1 MILGCPKIERYR
13 EPCAQSRTPV
23 IDKFRAYVYRP
34 YQMKLPHPKLAI
46 PSLIIITAALTVGI
60 TLTLHTTNTAHP
72 INKATS
78 STTKPTTSPA
88 QLAAD
93 DAAYKASA
101 ALSTQ
106 LENTYNQA
114 KQAEQAAL
122 DQYGDTSPQ
131 YQAAKSAADNAY
143 EAYGN
148 QLNDT
153 MKKSLQVTI
162 DGGTPS
168 N

>member
-72 INKATS
+72 INKAPAPQRNQRPAPHNS
-78 STTKPTTSPA
+78 QPTTQPI
-88 QLAAD
+88 
-93 DAAYKASA
+93 
-101 ALSTQ
+101 
-106 LENTYNQA
+106 
-114 KQAEQAAL
+114 KQA
-122 DQYGDTSPQ
+122 PH
-131 YQAAKSAADNAY
+131 
-143 EAYGN
+143 
-148 QLNDT
+148 
-153 MKKSLQVTI
+153 
-162 DGGTPS
+162 
-168 N
+168 